1 MQRVGQLLF
10 IGIFAGALVL
20 ENSPTS
26 AHLSLPLTP
35 PVASAT
41 GAKNVETKALVNI
54 PLSLP
59 TSVTVTGRDGERAG
73 QIIDMNAR
81 ELTLS
86 RSNRRATVPIA
97 DIETV
102 KFDEDAPLWWPDE
115 PTPVIRGDNDGG
127 IRQSDEASTFTVK
140 MTGFKWENKQ
150 NGIAIIVADAVVECN
165 GEPGIPRDVVDG
177 LRSDNRRYV
186 VEEIRFELDKG
197 LMIVTAR
204 SSVK

>member
-20 ENSPTS
+20 DNSPTS

-41 GAKNVETKALVNI
+41 GAKNAETKALVNI

-59 TSVTVTGRDGERAG
+59 TSVTVMGRNGDRGG
-73 QIIDMNAR
+73 QLIDMNQR

-102 KFDEDAPLWWPDE
+102 KFDEDAPLWWPNAT
-115 PTPVIRGDNDGG
+115 TPVYRGNTPGG

-140 MTGFKWENKQ
+140 MTGFQWENKQ
-150 NGIAIIVADAVVECN
+150 NGIAIIAADAVVECN
-165 GEPGIPRDVVDG
+165 GEPGIPDDVAAG